1 MAISGNLK
9 TMELAELLQWLA
21 GASKTGTLVVDSG
34 KIEKKIVFKEGRI
47 LFSSSTNPREHLGA
61 FLVSHG
67 YITEA
72 ELGQAVQLQ
81 KANRKL
87 LGKILVELGAVR
99 EDDLRRMLRMKAE
112 ESIFDAFS
120 WPEGKFHFVVGEMP
134 PAETIVPVSL
144 DVAAIVLE
152 GMQRLDDWRR
162 IREAI
167 PSFAAVPVRV
177 ADFDE
182 TEMSELDEHVLTL
195 VDDDRSLDEICVAA
209 HAGEFHVGRVML
221 RQVNAGCLK
230 LVRPRGA
237 AELAPEVAPPTP
249 TAISGE
255 LLLNEARQRLAKN
268 EPALALRHARAAR
281 ALEPENR
288 KLEAAAAQI
297 EDAVRADLD
306 KTPMRP
312 NDIPKLAR
320 SLEELAKLRLTAQ
333 EGFLLSRIDGVQN
346 LGALLRLG
354 PLGTLD
360 TQIILRGLIAAGHV
374 RLDSKR

>member
-21 GASKTGTLVVDSG
+21 GAAKTGTLVVDSG

-47 LFSSSTNPREHLGA
+47 LSSSSTNPREHLGA
-61 FLVSHG
+61 VLVSHG

-87 LGKILVELGAVR
+87 LGKILVDIGAVR
-99 EDDLRRMLRMKAE
+99 EDDLRRLLRMKAE
-112 ESIFDAFS
+112 ESIFDVFS

-177 ADFDE
+177 GEFDG

-209 HAGEFHVGRVML
+209 HAGEFHVGRVVL
-221 RQVNAGCLK
+221 RQINAGSLK
-230 LVRPRGA
+230 LVRPRDA
-237 AELAPEVAPPTP
+237 AGPLPENAPPTP
-249 TAISGE
+249 AAISGE
-255 LLLNEARQRLAKN
+255 LLLGEARQRLAKN
-268 EPALALRHARAAR
+268 EPSLALRHARAAR

-288 KLEAAAAQI
+288 KIEAAAAQI
-297 EDAVRADLD
+297 EDAVRAELD

-312 NDIPKLAR
+312 GDIPKLAR
-320 SLEELAKLRLTAQ
+320 TLDELAKLRLTAQ

-360 TQIILRGLIAAGHV
+360 TQIILRGLITAGHV